1 MIPAVPLPANSKIRI
16 PVDVKL
22 KPGWR
27 FDSRGRAFESA
38 SGERFVPRELPR
50 KTRIV
55 HKTPALARA
64 DASKLSQPERELTR
78 YLQIIF
84 PDGEAPERYVE
95 AIRSWAPVEEAHVAP
110 LPSLPHPV

>member
-1 MIPAVPLPANSKIRI
+1 MIPAVPLPAKSRIRI
-16 PVDVKL
+16 PVEVKL

-38 SGERFVPRELPR
+38 SGERFVPRELPQ

-64 DASKLSQPERELTR
+64 DASKLSGPERELTR
-78 YLQIIF
+78 YLQIIL
-84 PDGEAPERYVE
+84 PEGESPERYVE

-110 LPSLPHPV
+110 LPSLPDAD

>member
-1 MIPAVPLPANSKIRI
+1 MIPAVPLPANSTIRI

-27 FDSRGRAFESA
+27 FDTRGRAFESD
-38 SGERFVPRELPR
+38 SGEWFVPRALPR

-55 HKTPALARA
+55 YKTPALARA
-64 DASKLSQPERELTR
+64 DAGKLSGPERELTR
-78 YLQIIF
+78 YLQIIL
-84 PDGEAPERYVE
+84 PEGESPERHVE

-110 LPSLPHPV
+110 LPSLPHAG